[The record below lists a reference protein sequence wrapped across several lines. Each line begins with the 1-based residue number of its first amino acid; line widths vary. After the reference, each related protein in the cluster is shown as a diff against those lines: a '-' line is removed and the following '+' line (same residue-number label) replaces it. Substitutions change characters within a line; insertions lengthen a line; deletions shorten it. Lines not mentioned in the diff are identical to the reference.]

1 MEPVLDPAPL
11 ERLREMCRPGRPDLV
26 GRVLELFFEDAP
38 KRHQEIVE
46 GLDEGATDQLHRA
59 AHTLKSMAA
68 NVGAVELSRRA
79 EKIEKAA
86 RDGRLSEVRALVE
99 SLGTITERA
108 MKALRDG
115 AEDR

>member
-1 MEPVLDPAPL
+1 
-11 ERLREMCRPGRPDLV
+11 
-26 GRVLELFFEDAP
+26 
-38 KRHQEIVE
+38 
-46 GLDEGATDQLHRA
+46 
-59 AHTLKSMAA
+59 MAA